1 MVQTSIGRGDGNPFS
16 DVFVVSPSITY
27 SSVATQATGVQG
39 ADQAVIDGLIAGE
52 LVNVDNVFTVDESGT
67 YAEIVIPED
76 GNYHIVFASFVQAI
90 ASGMLSSANMRF
102 TSQIRRKR
110 SGVSDVDLG
119 SPGDVSMA
127 GGTFSSFAAG
137 STEAEA
143 VVPLLEDDRIW
154 VTYTTDPATGTTT
167 ATIDTQVW
175 VVKLQ
180 AGPQG
185 EQGDKGDPGDPGDA
199 VDALPAF
206 DSTNANQVLT
216 VNAAGDDAD
225 WETPSVGASS
235 ILDLSDTP
243 SAYATDGQV
252 LAVNDDTNGL
262 FLGDIAVA
270 LTVTQDNDGL
280 TITATASVE

>member
-1 MVQTSIGRGDGNPFS
+1 MVQTRIGLGDGNPFS
-16 DVFVVSPSITY
+16 EGGGAAGPAVTY

-52 LVNVDNVFTVDESGT
+52 LVNVDSVFTVDESGT

-76 GNYHIVFASFVQAI
+76 GNYHIIFASSVQAI
-90 ASGMLSSANMRF
+90 ASGVLSSANMRF

-110 SGVSDVDLG
+110 ASVSDVDLG

-154 VTYTTDPATGTTT
+154 VTYTTDPTTGSTT
-167 ATIDTQVW
+167 ATIDTEVFI
-175 VVKLQ
+175 VKLQ

-185 EQGDKGDPGDPGDA
+185 EQGDKGDTGDA

-206 DSTNANQVLT
+206 DSGDANRVLT
-216 VNAAGDDAD
+216 VNAAGNDAD
-225 WETPSVGASS
+225 WQDPVAGSVSFIG
-235 ILDLSDTP
+235 LTDTP
-243 SAYATDGQV
+243 ATFGTTGQV
-252 LAVNDDTNGL
+252 AAINSNTNGL
-262 FLGDIAVA
+262 VFGDIVVA
-270 LTVTQDNDGL
+270 LTVTQDDTGL
-280 TITATASVE
+280 TITATTSVE